1 MEFMD
6 WIEIPRVDN
15 IKLTRQIFDTIQN
28 QLVTQTLDGAICLTS
43 HHLIFSSK
51 SNKKDEEIWVN
62 KFILF

>member
-15 IKLTRQIFDTIQN
+15 IKLTRQIFDTSQN
-28 QLVTQTLDGAICLTS
+28 QLTTQVLDGTICLTS

-51 SNKKDEEIWVN
+51 SNLKDEEIWVN
-62 KFILF
+62 RF